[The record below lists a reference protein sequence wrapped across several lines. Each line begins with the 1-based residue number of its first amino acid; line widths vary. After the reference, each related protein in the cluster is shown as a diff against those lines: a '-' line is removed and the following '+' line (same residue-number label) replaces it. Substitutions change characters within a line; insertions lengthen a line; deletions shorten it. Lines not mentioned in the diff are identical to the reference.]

1 MFFSIGLVD
10 ALLADIF
17 FLQFDTL
24 YGYRAPY
31 DLTIAD
37 GTNHHVCVT
46 WVPSAGKI
54 QIYVDGKKRI
64 EEKGDEY
71 VKSDIPTGGTWIIGQ
86 DQDTFEGG
94 FTKRDSMKGMLAGV
108 NIWDRIL
115 CLYEIVAL
123 ASSCGPIIEGNVKS
137 PNDFE
142 IKGGLTTFKP
152 ACCLSSC

>member
-1 MFFSIGLVD
+1 M
-10 ALLADIF
+10 
-17 FLQFDTL
+17 
-24 YGYRAPY
+24 
-31 DLTIAD
+31 
-37 GTNHHVCVT
+37 CVT
-46 WVPSAGKI
+46 WDLPAGKI

-64 EEKGDEY
+64 QEEGNEY
-71 VKSDIPTGGTWIIGQ
+71 VKTSIPTGGTWIIGQ

-115 CLYEIVAL
+115 CRYEIIAL
-123 ASSCGPIIEGNVKS
+123 ASSCGPIIKGNVKS
-137 PNDFE
+137 HNDFT